1 MLGELLHIREG
12 GIVELLGSGDKVTPF
27 RVTCNGMREKMNSQ
41 NDSKVSPLSTSI
53 SRRGALCALATLT
66 LGFIPATAVAASGVR
81 VLKNGRIEV
90 TLSKNPA
97 LKQVGGVV
105 RVDNVNGRSI
115 ALIRTAKGK
124 NGFAA
129 LDLRCTHEGTLVQQ
143 DGTSWICPNHGAKFA
158 LAGDL
163 EIGPA
168 ITPLRKLKVQATSKV
183 VTIS

>member
-1 MLGELLHIREG
+1 MLGELLRIREG
-12 GIVELLGSGDKVTPF
+12 GIVELLGSADKVTPF
-27 RVTCNGMREKMNSQ
+27 RVTRKRMREKMNSQ
-41 NDSKVSPLSTSI
+41 NDSKVSPLSTPI

-66 LGFIPATAVAASGVR
+66 LGFVPATAVAASGVR

-105 RVDNVNGRSI
+105 RIDNANGRSI
-115 ALIRTAKGK
+115 ALVRTANGK

-129 LDLRCTHEGTLVQQ
+129 LDLRCTHEGATVRQES
-143 DGTSWICPNHGAKFA
+143 DKWVCPAHGAQFA
-158 LAGDL
+158 IAGDV
-163 EIGPA
+163 EVGPA
-168 ITPLRKLKVQATSKV
+168 RTPLRKLKVQATSKV

>member
-1 MLGELLHIREG
+1 MLGELLSIRG
-12 GIVELLGSGDKVTPF
+12 GEKVEALSPRDKVTSC
-27 RVTCNGMREKMNSQ
+27 RVTLNRMREKMNSQ
-41 NDSKVSPLSTSI
+41 NDLSASPFSTPI

-66 LGFIPATAVAASGVR
+66 LGFIPATAVAATGVR

-90 TLSKNPA
+90 TLAKNPA
-97 LKQVGGVV
+97 LKEVGGVV
-105 RVDNVNGRSI
+105 RIDNVNGRSL
-115 ALIRTAKGK
+115 ALVRTAKGK

-143 DGTSWICPNHGAKFA
+143 DGTSWFCPNHGAKFA
-158 LAGDL
+158 IAGDV

-168 ITPLRKLKVQATSKV
+168 RTPLRKLRVQATTKV

>member
-1 MLGELLHIREG
+1 
-12 GIVELLGSGDKVTPF
+12 
-27 RVTCNGMREKMNSQ
+27 
-41 NDSKVSPLSTSI
+41 
-53 SRRGALCALATLT
+53 
-66 LGFIPATAVAASGVR
+66 
-81 VLKNGRIEV
+81 
-90 TLSKNPA
+90 
-97 LKQVGGVV
+97 VV

-168 ITPLRKLKVQATSKV
+168 ITPLRKLKVQPTSKV